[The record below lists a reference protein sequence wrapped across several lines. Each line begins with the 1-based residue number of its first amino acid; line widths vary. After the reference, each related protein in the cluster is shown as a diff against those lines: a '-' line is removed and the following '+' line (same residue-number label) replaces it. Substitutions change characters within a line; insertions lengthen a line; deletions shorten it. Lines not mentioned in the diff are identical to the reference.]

1 MTKSSTTC
9 SLGDIVLVP
18 FPFSDLSQRKL
29 RPAVVISGDA
39 YRASRGD
46 VVLVALTTQPQ
57 QEHAL
62 ALADWRGAGLP
73 KPTWVKPLVMSLSAR
88 MLLKTLGALMPSDWP
103 SVTAAMHLMIAPRF
117 R

>member
-9 SLGDIVLVP
+9 NPGDVVLVP

-29 RPAVVISGDA
+29 RPAVVISDGA
-39 YRASRGD
+39 YRAAHGD

-57 QEHAL
+57 QGQAL
-62 ALADWRGAGLP
+62 ALGDWRGAGLP
-73 KPTWVKPLVMSLSAR
+73 KPTWVKPLVMSLSTR
-88 MLLKTLGALMPSDWP
+88 MLVKTLGTLKPSDWACL
-103 SVTAAMHLMIAPRF
+103 TAAIQLMVAPQF